1 MAQEPTADDIDAW
14 NIPSQSNDSTT
25 TATVPSTGGDL
36 SDLLTTADDTK
47 GTLATAMKSPV
58 SEEDF
63 SAWELHQDADAISPQ
78 DAPTTTNALRDNVPT
93 SLDAAIHDSQK
104 PEITTRSTS
113 VDMPIYVEKPE
124 TADREL
130 INGTESAHTKPAQ
143 PPARPLE
150 ASLTD
155 TETAHEPSGPAISA
169 DMSSQSHIHEQQE
182 NAPMRAEEPD
192 DSKELI
198 AQQFVPP
205 EVEAPPVTGNTSV
218 TPMPAEDTLPSKLQ
232 NLPIESKQKFNL
244 INSDI
249 EEAAQSE
256 IHEQL
261 DIESA
266 PAHKEQ
272 AAKVESE
279 SLLIDPKQKETF
291 EEPAIDDAVQPIERN
306 GSLESE
312 TTLKQL
318 EVKGEPAIA
327 FESAGQNLTT
337 ENAVGEP
344 LQQTAA
350 QDPWAIDS
358 TPTHSEVT
366 EFKAPSVHMMLQH
379 DVKDPVVEEAEQ
391 EEAGHDPRAIEP
403 SPPQPNAAEK
413 QTPQREPANQV
424 NLQESVFQGPAG
436 IEAREQLIHL
446 EPFVEPTQA
455 VPEEHV
461 AHVQPQETG
470 LETPVS
476 QTLPDKVGPLN
487 ASRADLSV
495 TVDDQ
500 ESRVKNV
507 AQEDAIEQTQ
517 SNTPPADG
525 KTEGNDLWDNE
536 PAADVDSDG
545 DDFFNQ
551 LKTQT
556 KPIFAPP
563 ESESRFEEG
572 VPLLDDTYP
581 TSPPLAIPQRK
592 PVENPFGEGDDGT
605 DFFSSIQNSHAS
617 KELPIRHITR
627 KSTSQVVESMGFDV
641 DSPSSDIS
649 AAAQLE
655 EVLKSAAFSS
665 ETPQAIE
672 EPQAS
677 QSFQAQQEAPEPTEE
692 ELAARWEA
700 ELSDVGE
707 DDLAAQWE
715 AALDD
720 DDILLGDE
728 STPAQPIV
736 QNPMQSTSN
745 APLGGLNSPFET
757 PQSYVP
763 ARAAPSVYTPHQPST
778 TDLMAGVYMPGGA
791 QSANSAIPPYFSQQP
806 QNPVASRGESFAE
819 ASKQGYKSPYD
830 LPDDLSRPRRPLA
843 TSKPAPQPVALM
855 SPPASSTMPPPANTV
870 PAAATTA
877 PAPPPAPK
885 NFYEELPLPAPR
897 ARPTSSGRYTPNPSA
912 AGPTS
917 SHLPPPQNP
926 YSTVSAPA
934 PAPGP
939 GLASMTAPP
948 PPSNGI
954 PVQSP
959 LQPPERLEPYG
970 SMLATSVPA
979 GAPAGPPAGPPAAS
993 RYSPQPPDAQAPAKP
1008 SQSSRYSPAPPPA
1021 GSSARN
1027 RYASQPLSVPGQ
1039 NLPFQ
1044 PRTSSPLAY
1053 HEKVSYQPE
1062 DSRQHQLPSLQPSVD
1077 LSPPRG
1083 QRASIDQ
1090 GSYFAP
1096 QVATGPHDAMGQPVG
1111 PPVAQRQ
1118 TPPPAGNR
1126 YAPQDYINEFAK
1138 RVTQSTAYAPPAP
1151 QMPAPGPPQAA
1162 DPQMPPLRSQTQSP
1176 GQHMISPRASVPP
1189 ISTLPR
1195 PASVHGSSSPT
1206 KTSNPYAPSQPSVQ
1220 SRTRALSQRGLGF
1233 VTPTDGQ
1240 EHDVLERWKGAPI
1253 FKFGF
1258 GGAVLSCFP
1267 KHIPRYSAGQTAP
1280 MLMPSPG
1287 EIKTTPLNQWLPAA
1301 ETIVQHPGPLKAKSK
1316 KKDLVSWLSSKIVAL
1331 ENEPTPDFDLSH
1343 PESQRRHEE
1352 RILLWK
1358 VIKIL
1363 VENDGT
1369 LEGSPAIEKSLRQ
1382 AIFPH
1387 LSEATGDGSYASG
1400 FPTSGVPFN
1409 APSRSDAVDS
1419 ESVEKLR
1426 NSLLQGNR
1434 EEAVWAAVDRRL
1446 WGHAMIVAST
1456 MDKSIW
1462 KQVVQEFVRRE
1473 VRSSGGNTESLAAL
1487 YEIFAGNVEESID
1500 ELVPPSARAG
1510 HRLISKA
1517 DGQGTTKNALDGL
1530 NCWKDTLGLVLSNRS
1545 SEDQHALL
1553 ALGRLLASYG
1563 RTEAA
1568 HICFIFSRA
1577 AVFGGADD
1585 PQANIVLLGVDHQ
1598 QFHSGL
1604 LSEDAFLL
1612 TEVYEYATSILGNSP
1627 VANLPYLLAFKLLHA
1642 RQLADRGRISEAQ
1655 NYCDAV
1661 GASLKATTRPS
1672 PYHHQLLF
1680 TEADELSARLR
1691 QTTTDGGS
1699 SWISKPSME
1708 KVSGSM
1714 WARFNSFVAGDDA
1727 DPASA
1732 GAPKSGETAE
1742 FGPFANVAGTPTVS
1756 RSPSVSDLYGSYPGH
1771 GAQSVPP
1778 GGASRYMP
1786 STQYAPNAS
1795 PEQFRGRSSLDSQR
1809 SASYGGIPVG
1819 LRRSSTDYPSPP
1831 VDSQSFQ
1838 GGPIYGSPGSTGYQP
1853 TPPQASYIPLAPV
1866 EEDAS
1871 LHAQSPADAPTS
1883 MPPPVN
1889 GLFYQPSGQDVSRA
1903 DQSPYYQGPPGMP
1916 QSDSPDMAQ
1925 SESSYMPPATTGNA
1939 YDPPSYTPD
1948 FPPTEEPEQYTK
1960 EEAPPKKK
1968 SFMDDDDDDLAARSA
1983 ALKKAENDRKA
1994 DEAFRKAA
2002 EEDGKSLE
2010 PLIVKDS
2017 MLTRFSAKKDAQ
2029 QQKKGWFGGWFGG
2042 SKKEA
2047 EHTGGGPIRAK
2058 LGEENSFYYD
2068 KELKKW
2074 VNKKDPGSAE
2084 AVRATPPPPRGSAPP
2099 SRTSSGSMPPP
2110 PPPGPPMSASGS
2122 RPQSSSSDMPPSLS
2136 SSPAFSNLGVPPPI
2150 LGNLPRSVSTGATV
2164 PVPPGASSAPGP
2176 PRPTSSL
2183 SHAQSIDDLLGAPM
2197 ARKGNNVRGKK
2208 KGRYVDVMAK

>member
-14 NIPSQSNDSTT
+14 NIPSQPDDSST
-25 TATVPSTGGDL
+25 TATVTFTGGDL
-36 SDLLTTADDTK
+36 LDLLTTADDTK
-47 GTLATAMKSPV
+47 ETLATTMKSPV
-58 SEEDF
+58 SEENF
-63 SAWELHQDADAISPQ
+63 PAWELHQDAVAFSPQ

-104 PEITTRSTS
+104 PETTTRPAS
-113 VDMPIYVEKPE
+113 VEMPLYVEKPE
-124 TADREL
+124 TPDGEL
-130 INGTESAHTKPAQ
+130 INGTESAHTQPAQ
-143 PPARPLE
+143 PLARPVE
-150 ASLTD
+150 ASVTY

-169 DMSSQSHIHEQQE
+169 EVSPQPQIHKQQE
-182 NAPMRAEEPD
+182 NAPLRGEEPD

-198 AQQFVPP
+198 AQQFVLP
-205 EVEAPPVTGNTSV
+205 EVEAPPVAENIPAP
-218 TPMPAEDTLPSKLQ
+218 PMPAEDTSSSKPQ
-232 NLPIESKQKFNL
+232 NLPIESELNL
-244 INSDI
+244 VKSDI
-249 EEAAQSE
+249 EETAQSE
-256 IHEQL
+256 THEQL
-261 DIESA
+261 GIESA

-272 AAKVESE
+272 ASEVESE
-279 SLLIDPKQKETF
+279 SLPIDPEQKENF
-291 EEPAIDDAVQPIERN
+291 EGSAIDDAVQPIVTN
-306 GSLESE
+306 GPLESE
-312 TTLKQL
+312 TTSKQL
-318 EVKGEPAIA
+318 EVRVEPTVA
-327 FESAGQNLTT
+327 FESAGQNITT
-337 ENAVGEP
+337 ENAIGEH
-344 LQQTAA
+344 LQPTAA

-366 EFKAPSVHMMLQH
+366 ELKAPSVDMTLQN
-379 DVKDPVVEEAEQ
+379 DLNDPVIEEAEQ
-391 EEAGHDPRAIEP
+391 EAAGHDPRAVEP
-403 SPPQPNAAEK
+403 TPPQPDTAEK
-413 QTPQREPANQV
+413 QNPQRESADLV
-424 NLQESVFQGPAG
+424 NLQESVFQEPAG
-436 IEAREQLIHL
+436 IEAREQSIPL

-455 VPEEHV
+455 APEEHV
-461 AHVQPQETG
+461 AHIPPQETRLG
-470 LETPVS
+470 TPVF
-476 QTLPDKVGPLN
+476 QILPDKVGPLK
-487 ASRADLSV
+487 AARADLSV
-495 TVDDQ
+495 RVDDQ
-500 ESRVKNV
+500 ESRVKHV
-507 AQEDAIEQTQ
+507 VQKDFTEQTEF
-517 SNTPPADG
+517 NTPPVEG
-525 KTEGNDLWDNE
+525 KTDGNDLWDNE

-545 DDFFNQ
+545 DEFFNQ

-556 KPIFAPP
+556 KPIFASP

-592 PVENPFGEGDDGT
+592 TVENPFGDGDDGA
-605 DFFSSIQNSHAS
+605 DFFTSIQNSHAS

-655 EVLKSAAFSS
+655 EVLKSAASS
-665 ETPQAIE
+665 SKTPQAIE

-707 DDLAAQWE
+707 EDLAAQWE

-736 QNPMQSTSN
+736 QNPMQSAPN

-757 PQSYVP
+757 PQSYGP

-778 TDLMAGVYMPGGA
+778 ADLMAGVYMPGVA
-791 QSANSAIPPYFSQQP
+791 QSANPAIPPYFSQQP

-855 SPPASSTMPPPANTV
+855 PPPASSTVAPPANTV
-870 PAAATTA
+870 QAAAATA
-877 PAPPPAPK
+877 PAAQSAPK
-885 NFYEELPLPAPR
+885 NFYEELPLPAPKS
-897 ARPTSSGRYTPNPSA
+897 RPAGSGRYTPNPSA

-917 SHLPPPQNP
+917 SHMPPPQNP
-926 YSTVSAPA
+926 YAAVSGPA

-939 GLASMTAPP
+939 GLASVAAPP
-948 PPSNGI
+948 LPSNGI

-979 GAPAGPPAGPPAAS
+979 GPPAAS

-1008 SQSSRYSPAPPPA
+1008 SQSPRYSPAPPPA
-1021 GSSARN
+1021 GLSPRN

-1077 LSPPRG
+1077 LSPPRF

-1090 GSYFAP
+1090 GSSFAP
-1096 QVATGPHDAMGQPVG
+1096 QDATGPHDAMGQPVG
-1111 PPVAQRQ
+1111 PPAAQRQ

-1138 RVTQSTAYAPPAP
+1138 RVTPSMAYAPPAP

-1189 ISTLPR
+1189 ISTIPR

-1206 KTSNPYAPSQPSVQ
+1206 KTPNPYAPSQPSVQ
-1220 SRTRALSQRGLGF
+1220 SRARALSQRGLGF

-1287 EIKTTPLNQWLPAA
+1287 EIKTAPLNQWLPAA
-1301 ETIVQHPGPLKAKSK
+1301 ETIVQHPGPLRAKSK
-1316 KKDLVSWLSSKIVAL
+1316 KKDLVSWLSGKIVAL

-1358 VIKIL
+1358 VMKIL

-1369 LEGSPAIEKSLRQ
+1369 LEGSPAIENSLRQ

-1387 LSEATGDGSYASG
+1387 LSEATSDGFHASG

-1409 APSRSDAVDS
+1409 VPLV
-1419 ESVEKLR
+1419 LMP
-1426 NSLLQGNR
+1426 LTLNR

-1487 YEIFAGNVEESID
+1487 YEIFAGNIEESID

-1756 RSPSVSDLYGSYPGH
+1756 RSPSVSELYGSYPGH

-1778 GGASRYMP
+1778 GGASRYLP

-1809 SASYGGIPVG
+1809 SASYGGMPVG

-1831 VDSQSFQ
+1831 VDFQSFQ

-1871 LHAQSPADAPTS
+1871 LHGQSPADALTS
-1883 MPPPVN
+1883 MQPPVN
-1889 GLFYQPSGQDVSRA
+1889 GLFYQPSGQDVSQT
-1903 DQSPYYQGPPGMP
+1903 DQSPYYQGPPDMP
-1916 QSDSPDMAQ
+1916 QSDSPAKAQ
-1925 SESSYMPPATTGNA
+1925 FESSYTPPATTGNA

-2002 EEDGKSLE
+2002 EED
-2010 PLIVKDS
+2010 
-2017 MLTRFSAKKDAQ
+2017 AKKDAQ

-2042 SKKEA
+2042 AKKEA

-2074 VNKKDPGSAE
+2074 VNKKDPGSAK

-2208 KGRYVDVMAK
+2208 KGRYIDVMAK